1 MTHDAVG
8 LYFCIDNTVGESLS
22 VALSK
27 DRPESPED
35 ERSHS
40 LARIRFLGE
49 ATPIAQM
56 SDGVKAYTG
65 ILIAALS
72 AELKV
77 ILFDEPDAFL
87 HPPLARRLGSAL
99 ATVASERSGNVFAAT
114 HDANFLW
121 GCIHSGK
128 PVNIVRLSYKNEQGS
143 ATMLTAEA
151 VRPLMRDALLR
162 STRVLDALFHQGAVV
177 CEADRDRVFYK
188 QINEP
193 LLRAGRVGAADALFL
208 NAQNKQTIRRI
219 VGPLRS
225 MGIPAAAIV
234 DLDVVVKG
242 KANDLKDLMNVCHV
256 PEGLVN
262 SLGSMRGEVEAAFN
276 RKGLEP
282 KKAGIGRLDDGDRQT
297 AETLLDNLRRYGIFP
312 TPVGEV
318 EGWLP
323 SLEILSRNEAQKR
336 EWLVKVLQAI
346 GDDPEDA
353 TYLRPGADDVWGFV
367 EQVGTWL
374 GDADRRGMP

>member
-1 MTHDAVG
+1 
-8 LYFCIDNTVGESLS
+8 
-22 VALSK
+22 
-27 DRPESPED
+27 
-35 ERSHS
+35 
-40 LARIRFLGE
+40 
-49 ATPIAQM
+49 M

-65 ILIAALS
+65 ILVSALS
-72 AELKV
+72 TELKV

-219 VGPLRS
+219 VGPLRN

-234 DLDVVVKG
+234 DLDMVEKG
-242 KANDLKDLMNVCHV
+242 DADDLKELMKACHV
-256 PEGLVN
+256 PDGLVK
-262 SLGSMRGEVEAAFN
+262 SLGGMRGEVKAAFDS
-276 RKGLEP
+276 KGLKA
-282 KKAGIGRLDDGDRQT
+282 KKAGISGLDAGDRQT
-297 AETLLDNLRRYGIFP
+297 AATLLADLRRSGIFL
-312 TPVGEV
+312 TPAGEV
-318 EGWLP
+318 ERWLP
-323 SLEILSRNEAQKR
+323 SLEIASGNDAQKQ
-336 EWLVKVLQAI
+336 EWLVKVLTKRPPGRQRM
-346 GDDPEDA
+346 EVS
-353 TYLRPGADDVWGFV
+353 LRTLRLNAQERARWPRVN
-367 EQVGTWL
+367 
-374 GDADRRGMP
+374 